1 MQKERL
7 NMANN
12 NVKTQTK
19 QSEMKTPVK
28 NEPTYTIEE
37 FASAPESV
45 GANADIVEAALASSG
60 KDKFTVN
67 EAKEIVNKFK
77 KKEVK

>member
-12 NVKTQTK
+12 NVKTQAK
-19 QSEMKTPVK
+19 QSEMKTSVK

-45 GANADIVEAALASSG
+45 GANADIVVAALASSG

-67 EAKEIVNKFK
+67 EAKEIINKFK